1 MSGDQNPVA
10 HYNNRGRARRYPNLN
25 NDNGAL
31 INMTT
36 TCSTVNSSTCRQ
48 SYSWQ
53 DSATVFLYRYTGT
66 DTLRVEPSMCNN
78 GTWPGQCNG
87 VVIEPQDLSLWF
99 IFDEWNHS
107 TGSEDVR
114 VLGYE
119 IAGSNE
125 AGFIQFEVRN
135 LPSDA
140 RIIVLMTQ
148 KAAPLG

>member
-36 TCSTVNSSTCRQ
+36 TCSTVTLQLVGNHIHGKN
-48 SYSWQ
+48 
-53 DSATVFLYRYTGT
+53 SATVFLYRYTGT

-99 IFDEWNHS
+99 IFDEESFYRKRRCKS
-107 TGSEDVR
+107 TR
-114 VLGYE
+114 L
-119 IAGSNE
+119 
-125 AGFIQFEVRN
+125 
-135 LPSDA
+135 
-140 RIIVLMTQ
+140 
-148 KAAPLG
+148 